1 MKTKRSLDVYAASF
15 EFIISNK
22 EAGNVAVSYNVSSY
36 IKMVKLVP
44 NEAKEE
50 WKIIA
55 HYNMFNLMNFAC
67 LQSLQIS
74 YGFMQNLSIMF
85 KELTHLIN

>member
-1 MKTKRSLDVYAASF
+1 MTSLILSMKTKRSLDVYDASF

-50 WKIIA
+50 
-55 HYNMFNLMNFAC
+55 
-67 LQSLQIS
+67 
-74 YGFMQNLSIMF
+74 
-85 KELTHLIN
+85 